1 MNELNRFLKV
11 LNKVGYPNPD
21 VKSIAKMVDFNLH
34 NFLPNLH
41 EEIGINKTNEFIKKS
56 LDKLSEGK
64 KGIRLDVEVDEYV
77 YFKILDV
84 VYNEHELENGII
96 IDWEFGDS
104 SILSSDDEGNE
115 THKTIQQ
122 IGDDVGMGE
131 WSEYDEMINY
141 LKDEISAKIFNNC
154 GFYSFLS

>member
-1 MNELNRFLKV
+1 MSELKTFLKV
-11 LNKVGYPNPD
+11 LQKVGYPNPNL
-21 VKSIAKMVDFNLH
+21 KSIAKMADFDLN
-34 NFLPNLH
+34 NFLPHLH
-41 EEIGINKTNEFIKKS
+41 EEIGVDKTNEFVKKS

-64 KGIRLDVEVDEYV
+64 KGIRLDVGIDEYV

-84 VYNEHELENGII
+84 VYNEHELESGII

-122 IGDDVGMGE
+122 VGDDVGMGE
-131 WSEYDEMINY
+131 WSEYNEMIDYFKDEM
-141 LKDEISAKIFNNC
+141 SAKIFNNC
-154 GFYSFLS
+154 GFHSWWS